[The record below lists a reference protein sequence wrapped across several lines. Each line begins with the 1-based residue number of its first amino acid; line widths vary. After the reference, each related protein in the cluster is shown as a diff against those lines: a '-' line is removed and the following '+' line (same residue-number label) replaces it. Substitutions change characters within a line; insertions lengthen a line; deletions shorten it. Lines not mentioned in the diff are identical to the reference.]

1 MNSKYF
7 FINKKI
13 NLATESEA
21 KKQQVFE
28 ISEHIKNEMIS
39 LGYQQATN
47 ENETIDLVF
56 SIGGDGTMMHS
67 MNQFIDKNS
76 LIIGINAGNVG
87 FLTPY
92 SIENVFDGKLIN
104 DVKDYENNARIEK
117 RSILNYRLENKKVA
131 AVNEYA
137 FTAEQPN
144 NMISFSLEIET
155 NGHCS
160 RAGYYKANTLLISG
174 PVGSTAYNMNAGGAI
189 IDPSMKAMQIFM
201 IAPTTLGIRPLII
214 GVNSKIRLRF
224 NENVKIFTDGF
235 ETDIAKPN
243 EPVIVSLIEKEIS
256 LLVPENWN
264 FYSVLSKK
272 LHWNN
277 GLDV

>member
-1 MNSKYF
+1 
-7 FINKKI
+7 
-13 NLATESEA
+13 
-21 KKQQVFE
+21 
-28 ISEHIKNEMIS
+28 
-39 LGYQQATN
+39 
-47 ENETIDLVF
+47 
-56 SIGGDGTMMHS
+56 
-67 MNQFIDKNS
+67 
-76 LIIGINAGNVG
+76 
-87 FLTPY
+87 
-92 SIENVFDGKLIN
+92 
-104 DVKDYENNARIEK
+104 
-117 RSILNYRLENKKVA
+117 
-131 AVNEYA
+131 
-137 FTAEQPN
+137 
-144 NMISFSLEIET
+144 
-155 NGHCS
+155 
-160 RAGYYKANTLLISG
+160 
-174 PVGSTAYNMNAGGAI
+174 MNAGGAI